1 MQRVVIILLFCFCA
15 IFCNAQ
21 VLFQNDHKIEA
32 IGKSFDYFIDTNN
45 AYSFEQIKNSPQL
58 FQRSKYNVPNFG
70 LLKNS
75 RMWIHIAVTN
85 KSNEDALTLEL
96 AQPILNEVHFYYLQ
110 NGIYKVNSAGE
121 DYPFNNRLIID
132 HNFLYEL
139 KIPHDSTIDYYL
151 SIKTSKQMMLP
162 IFIGSKNEIIK
173 NNLGKTLLYGI
184 FIGIIFVMFF
194 YNLFIY
200 FTVRD
205 PIYLHYVLYILI
217 VGIVQSTIEG
227 YGFQFLWPNNNFFAT
242 KSFFVFTALV
252 NLSGLEFVRK
262 FLHTKDFLPKIDKVS
277 YFLYAIYLLT
287 IIFTFTGHYFIVY
300 PILQAFAGI
309 VSLYML
315 GISIYIARKGYR
327 PAQFFVIAWIPL
339 ILGIIIYVLK
349 DVSILPY
356 NVFTN
361 YSITIG
367 SSLEVILL
375 SFALADKINIF
386 RQEKEASQA
395 QAILAME
402 ENDRIIRE
410 QNVILE
416 GKVNER
422 TFELKLSN
430 DGLNKAMV
438 ELKDAQTQLVESEK
452 MASLGQLTAGIAHEI
467 NNPINFVTSNVKPLY
482 RDINVLF
489 DAIIV
494 MESLATDNGSLAD
507 KQKKIDDYK
516 NEIDYDYLRME
527 IEQLLSGI
535 SEGAMRTAEIVK
547 GLRIF
552 SRLDEDALKKA
563 DINEGLDSTLV
574 ITNNLLNSVI
584 KLEKNYSDLPLID
597 CYPGKL
603 NQVFLNIMS
612 NAIYAVK
619 KKFKGEHGG
628 VLNISTELVNDFVFI
643 KIKDNGIGMD
653 EATQKRI
660 FEPFFTTKEVG
671 EGTGLGMSIAYN
683 TISKHDGQIM
693 VKSEQGV
700 GTEFIIKL
708 PLIQK

>member
-1 MQRVVIILLFCFCA
+1 MLCLSA
-15 IFCNAQ
+15 HFCNAQ
-21 VLFQNDHKIEA
+21 VLFQNDHKINA
-32 IGKSFDYFIDTNN
+32 IGKSFDYFIDTGNS
-45 AYSFEQIKNSPQL
+45 YTFEQIKNSPHL
-58 FQRSKYNVPNFG
+58 FKHCEYNVPNFG

-75 RMWIHIAVTN
+75 KMWIHIAVTN
-85 KSNEDALTLEL
+85 KSQEDALTLEL
-96 AQPILNEVHFYYLQ
+96 AQPILNEVHFYYPQ
-110 NGIYKVNSAGE
+110 NGIYRVNTSGE
-121 DYPFNNRLIID
+121 DYPFNNRLILD

-139 KIPHDSTIDYYL
+139 KVPHDSTIDYYL
-151 SIKTSKQMMLP
+151 AIKTSKQMMLP
-162 IFIGSKNEIIK
+162 IFMGSKNEIIK

-205 PIYLHYVLYILI
+205 TIYLYYVLYILV
-217 VGIVQSTIEG
+217 VGLTQSTIEG
-227 YGFQFLWPNNNFFAT
+227 YGFQFLWPDNNFFAA
-242 KSFFVFTALV
+242 KSFFIFTALV
-252 NLSGLEFVRK
+252 NITGLEFVRK
-262 FLHTKDFLPKIDKVS
+262 FLHTKDFLPRIDKVS
-277 YFLYAIYLLT
+277 YFLYSVYLLAL
-287 IIFTFTGHYFIVY
+287 IFTFTGHYFIVY

-315 GISIYIARKGYR
+315 GISIYIAKKGYR

-356 NVFTN
+356 NVLTN

-395 QAILAME
+395 QAISAME

-410 QNVILE
+410 QNIILE

-467 NNPINFVTSNVKPLY
+467 NNPINFVTSNVKPLN
-482 RDINVLF
+482 RDISVLF
-489 DAIIV
+489 EAITVI
-494 MESLATDNGSLAD
+494 EGLATDNGNLAD
-507 KQKKIDDYK
+507 KQRKIEDYK
-516 NEIDYDYLRME
+516 NEIDYDYLRIE
-527 IEQLLSGI
+527 IEQLLLGI
-535 SEGAMRTAEIVK
+535 SEGATRTAEIVK

-574 ITNNLLNSVI
+574 ITNNLLNNVI
-584 KLEKNYSDLPLID
+584 KLEKDYANLPLIE

-603 NQVFLNIMS
+603 NQVFLNVIS
-612 NAIYAVK
+612 NAIYAIR
-619 KKFKGEHGG
+619 KKFNGEHGG
-628 VLNISTELVNDFVFI
+628 LLKISTVLQDNYLYI

-653 EATQKRI
+653 EPTQKRI

-683 TISKHDGQIM
+683 TINKHDGQIM
-693 VKSEQGV
+693 VHSELGI

-708 PLIQK
+708 PLVQK

>member
-1 MQRVVIILLFCFCA
+1 MLFCFCA
-15 IFCNAQ
+15 IFCKAQ
-21 VLFQNDHKIEA
+21 VLFQNDHKINA
-32 IGKSFDYFIDTNN
+32 IGKSIDFFVDTNN
-45 AYSFEQIKNSPQL
+45 AYSFEQVKNSPQL
-58 FQRSKYNVPNFG
+58 FKRSEYNVPNFG

-75 RMWIHIAVTN
+75 RMWIHISITN
-85 KSNEDALTLEL
+85 RSKEDALTLEL
-96 AQPILNEVHFYYLQ
+96 AQPILNEVQFYYPQ
-110 NGIYKVNSAGE
+110 NGSYLVNTSGE
-121 DYPFNNRLIID
+121 DFPFNNRLIID

-139 KIPHDSTIDYYL
+139 KVPYGSTIDYYL

-205 PIYLHYVLYILI
+205 SIYLYYVLYILI
-217 VGIVQSTIEG
+217 VGLTQTTIEG
-227 YGFQFLWPNNNFFAT
+227 YGFQFLWPNSSYFAT
-242 KSFFVFTALV
+242 KSFFLFTALV
-252 NLSGLEFVRK
+252 NITGLEFVRK

-277 YFLYAIYLLT
+277 YLLYSIYFLAIL
-287 IIFTFTGHYFIVY
+287 FTFTGHYFIVY

-315 GISIYIARKGYR
+315 GISIYIAKKGSR

-339 ILGIIIYVLK
+339 ISGIIIYVLK

-356 NVFTN
+356 NVLTN

-386 RQEKEASQA
+386 RKEKEASQA

-402 ENDRIIRE
+402 ENERIIRE

-430 DGLNKAMV
+430 DGLSKAMM

-467 NNPINFVTSNVKPLY
+467 NNPINFVTSNVKPLN

-489 DAIIV
+489 EAIVV

-507 KQKKIDDYK
+507 KQRKIDDYK

-535 SEGAMRTAEIVK
+535 SEGATRTAEIVK

-574 ITNNLLNSVI
+574 ITNNLLNNVI
-584 KLEKNYSDLPLID
+584 KLEKNYSSIPLIE

-619 KKFKGEHGG
+619 KKFHGEHGG
-628 VLNISTELVNDFVFI
+628 ILNISTELVNDYVYI
-643 KIKDNGIGMD
+643 KISDNGIGMD

-683 TISKHDGQIM
+683 TISKHDGQIV
-693 VKSEQGV
+693 VKSEVGV

>member
-1 MQRVVIILLFCFCA
+1 MQRVFIIVIFSFCA
-15 IFCNAQ
+15 IFCKAQ
-21 VLFQNDHKIEA
+21 VLFQNDHKIIA

-58 FQRSKYNVPNFG
+58 FKHSNYNVPNFG
-70 LLKNS
+70 LLKDS
-75 RMWIHIAVTN
+75 RMWIHISVTN
-85 KSNEDALTLEL
+85 KSKEDALTLEL
-96 AQPILNEVHFYYLQ
+96 AQPILNEVNFYYPR
-110 NGIYKVNSAGE
+110 NGIYRINTSGE

-139 KIPHDSTIDYYL
+139 KVPYDSTIDYYL

-205 PIYLHYVLYILI
+205 SIYLYYVLYILI
-217 VGIVQSTIEG
+217 VGLTQTTIEG
-227 YGFQFLWPNNNFFAT
+227 YGFQFLWPNNNFFAA

-252 NLSGLEFVRK
+252 NITGLEFVRK
-262 FLHTKDFLPKIDKVS
+262 FLHTKDFLPKIDRVS
-277 YFLYAIYLLT
+277 YFLYSIYLLA

-315 GISIYIARKGYR
+315 GISIYIAKKGYR

-339 ILGIIIYVLK
+339 ISGIIIYVLK

-467 NNPINFVTSNVKPLY
+467 NNPINFVTSNVKPLN

-489 DAIIV
+489 EAIIV

-507 KQKKIDDYK
+507 KQKKIDEYK

-535 SEGAMRTAEIVK
+535 SEGASRTAEIVK

-563 DINEGLDSTLV
+563 DLNEGLDSTLV
-574 ITNNLLNSVI
+574 ITNNLLNNVI
-584 KLEKNYSDLPLID
+584 VLEKNYGNIPLIE

-603 NQVFLNIMS
+603 NQVFLNVIS
-612 NAIYAVK
+612 NGIYAIRK
-619 KKFKGEHGG
+619 KYNAEHGG
-628 VLNISTELVNDFVFI
+628 IMKISTELLNDFVYI
-643 KIKDNGIGMD
+643 KIIDNGIGMD
-653 EATQKRI
+653 ENTQKRI

-693 VKSEQGV
+693 VKSELGV